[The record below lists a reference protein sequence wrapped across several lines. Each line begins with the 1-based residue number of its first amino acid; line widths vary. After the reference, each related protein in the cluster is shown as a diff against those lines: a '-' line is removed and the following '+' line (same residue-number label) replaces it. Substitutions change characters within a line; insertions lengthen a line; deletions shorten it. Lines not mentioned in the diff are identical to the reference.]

1 MPHSRFSFVNAAP
14 NDPILGLT
22 EEYKKDKNLSKVN
35 LGVGV
40 YYDNEGKIPILS
52 SVSESLKL
60 LYKKTQEKNYLPID
74 GLPEFKKN
82 VSNLIFGD
90 NCSSLNIATFQSLGG
105 TGALKIGADFLKSI
119 FPENEV
125 YISDPS
131 WANHNGI
138 FSGSGFK
145 VNKYPYYSASANKL
159 DFENMCSFLNN
170 LRDNSIIVLHTCC
183 HNPTG
188 IDISHDQWVK
198 LADIFEDRRLIPF
211 FDMAYQG
218 FGSDLETDAFPI
230 RLFSDRELSLL
241 VANSFSK
248 SMSLYGERIGALN
261 ILCKNL
267 QEKNNIESQVK
278 TFIRANYSNPPITG
292 GLIVNTI
299 LNSIELKKMWIS
311 ELAKMNSRIKS
322 IRQTFTEKLNFK
334 TDQNFDFL
342 NTQAGM
348 FSFSG
353 ITEEKVNLLKNDYS
367 IYMIKNGRICV
378 AAINSNNIEYISDS
392 IAAIIS

>member
-1 MPHSRFSFVNAAP
+1 
-14 NDPILGLT
+14 
-22 EEYKKDKNLSKVN
+22 
-35 LGVGV
+35 
-40 YYDNEGKIPILS
+40 
-52 SVSESLKL
+52 LKL

>member
-1 MPHSRFSFVNAAP
+1 MPHSRFSFVNEAP
-14 NDPILGLT
+14 SDPILGLT
-22 EEYKKDKNLSKVN
+22 EEFKKDENPSKVN

-40 YYDNEGKIPILS
+40 YYNDEGKIPILS

-60 LYKKTQEKNYLPID
+60 IYEKTQVKNYLPID
-74 GLPEFKKN
+74 GLPGFKKN
-82 VSNLIFGD
+82 IANLIFGD

-145 VNKYPYYSASANKL
+145 VNKYPYYSALTNNI
-159 DFENMCSFLNN
+159 DFNDMCACFNN
-170 LRDNSIIVLHTCC
+170 LRDNSIIVLHACC

-188 IDISHDQWVK
+188 IDISPNQWEK
-198 LADIFEDRRLIPF
+198 LADIFENRRLIPF

-218 FGSDLETDAFPI
+218 FGTNLENDAFPI
-230 RLFSDRELSLL
+230 RLFSNRELSLL

-261 ILCKNL
+261 ILCK
-267 QEKNNIESQVK
+267 S
-278 TFIRANYSNPPITG
+278 S
-292 GLIVNTI
+292 
-299 LNSIELKKMWIS
+299 KK
-311 ELAKMNSRIKS
+311 K
-322 IRQTFTEKLNFK
+322 
-334 TDQNFDFL
+334 
-342 NTQAGM
+342 
-348 FSFSG
+348 
-353 ITEEKVNLLKNDYS
+353 
-367 IYMIKNGRICV
+367 
-378 AAINSNNIEYISDS
+378 
-392 IAAIIS
+392 

>member
-1 MPHSRFSFVNAAP
+1 MPHSRFSFVNEAP
-14 NDPILGLT
+14 SDPILGLT
-22 EEYKKDKNLSKVN
+22 EEFKKDNNPSKVN

-40 YYDNEGKIPILS
+40 YYNDEGKIPVLN
-52 SVSESLKL
+52 SVTESLKL
-60 LYKKTQEKNYLPID
+60 IYKKTQEKNYLPID

-82 VSNLIFGD
+82 IANLIFGED
-90 NCSSLNIATFQSLGG
+90 FSSLNIATFQSLGG

-138 FSGSGFK
+138 FTGAGFK
-145 VNKYPYYSASANKL
+145 VNKYPYYSASTNNI
-159 DFENMCSFLNN
+159 DFENMCSYFNN
-170 LRDNSIIVLHTCC
+170 LRDNSIIVLHACC

-188 IDISHDQWVK
+188 IDITANQWEK
-198 LADIFEDRRLIPF
+198 LADIFENRRLIPF

-218 FGSDLETDAFPI
+218 FGIDLKNDAFPI
-230 RLFSDRELSLL
+230 KLFSKKELSLL

-292 GLIVNTI
+292 GLIANTI
-299 LNSIELKKMWIS
+299 LNSVELKKIWES
-311 ELAKMNSRIKS
+311 ELAKMNERIKS
-322 IRQTFTEKLNFK
+322 IRQIFTEKLNNK
-334 TDQNFDFL
+334 SQQNFNFL

-353 ITEEKVNLLKNDYS
+353 ITEEKVNLLKRDFS
-367 IYMIKNGRICV
+367 VYMIKNGRICI
-378 AAINSNNIEYISDS
+378 AAINSKNIEYVSDS
-392 IAAIIS
+392 IAAVIS

>member
-1 MPHSRFSFVNAAP
+1 MPHSRFSFVDAAP
-14 NDPILGLT
+14 SDPILGLT
-22 EEYKKDKNLSKVN
+22 EEFNKDKNPSKVN

-40 YYDNEGKIPILS
+40 YYDNEGKIPILN
-52 SVSESLKL
+52 SVSESLKSI
-60 LYKKTQEKNYLPID
+60 YEKTQEKNYLPID

-82 VSNLIFGD
+82 TATLIFGD
-90 NCSSLNIATFQSLGG
+90 ICNSLNVATFQSLGG

-125 YISDPS
+125 YISNPS
-131 WANHNGI
+131 WANHYGI

-145 VNKYPYYSASANKL
+145 VNKYPYYSKSNNNL
-159 DFENMCSFLNN
+159 DFENMCLFFNN
-170 LRDNSIIVLHTCC
+170 LRDNSIIVLHACC

-188 IDISHDQWVK
+188 IDISPDQWEK
-198 LADIFEDRRLIPF
+198 LADIFENRRLIPF

-218 FGSDLETDAFPI
+218 FGNDLEKDAFPI
-230 RLFSDRELSLL
+230 RLFSNRKISLL

-267 QEKNNIESQVK
+267 LEKNNIESQDK

-299 LNSIELKKMWIS
+299 LNSFELKKIWEYELS
-311 ELAKMNSRIKS
+311 EMNSRIKK
-322 IRQTFTEKLNFK
+322 IRQIFTEKLNNK
-334 TDQNFDFL
+334 TKLNFDFL

-353 ITEEKVNLLKNDYS
+353 INEEKVNSLKNDYS
-367 IYMIKNGRICV
+367 VYMIKNGRICV
-378 AAINSNNIEYISDS
+378 AAINSKNIEYISDS
-392 IAAIIS
+392 IAAVIS

>member
-1 MPHSRFSFVNAAP
+1 MPHSRFSFVNEAP
-14 NDPILGLT
+14 SDPILGLT
-22 EEYKKDKNLSKVN
+22 EEYKKDKNPSKVN

-40 YYDNEGKIPILS
+40 YYNDEGKIPILN

-60 LYKKTQEKNYLPID
+60 IYEKTQEKNYLPID

-82 VSNLIFGD
+82 IANLIFGE
-90 NCSSLNIATFQSLGG
+90 NFNSLNIATFQSLGG

-145 VNKYPYYSASANKL
+145 VNKYPYYSASTNNL
-159 DFENMCSFLNN
+159 DFENMCNYFNN
-170 LRDNSIIVLHTCC
+170 LRDNSIIVLHACC

-188 IDISHDQWVK
+188 IDISLNQWEK
-198 LADIFEDRRLIPF
+198 LADIFENRRLIPF

-218 FGSDLETDAFPI
+218 FGTNIENDAFPI
-230 RLFSDRELSLL
+230 RLFSKRELSLL

-248 SMSLYGERIGALN
+248 SMSLYGERIGSLN
-261 ILCKNL
+261 ILCKNS

-299 LNSIELKKMWIS
+299 LNSVELKKYGS
-311 ELAKMNSRIKS
+311 LS
-322 IRQTFTEKLNFK
+322 
-334 TDQNFDFL
+334 
-342 NTQAGM
+342 
-348 FSFSG
+348 
-353 ITEEKVNLLKNDYS
+353 
-367 IYMIKNGRICV
+367 
-378 AAINSNNIEYISDS
+378 
-392 IAAIIS
+392 